1 MSNDTRRIEGHLI
14 ATDMRFALVV
24 GRWNH
29 FISDRLVEGAMDA
42 IVRHGG
48 SAENVVTVPVPG
60 SFELPMATQRLAKSG
75 KFDAIVGIGVLI
87 RGATPH
93 FDYIASE
100 VTKGLANVSLD
111 TEVPVAFGVL
121 TCDTIDQAIERAGTK
136 AGNKGHEAAMSAIE
150 MVNLYREIDA
160 WEG

>member
-1 MSNDTRRIEGHLI
+1 MTRENRRIEGNLI

-48 SAENVVTVPVPG
+48 DPGDVVTVPVPG
-60 SFELPMATQRLAKSG
+60 SFELPMVTQRLARSG
-75 KFDAIVGIGVLI
+75 KFDAIIGIGVLI

-111 TEVPVAFGVL
+111 TNVPVAFGVL

-136 AGNKGHEAAMSAIE
+136 VGNKGHEAAMSAIE
-150 MVNLYREIDA
+150 MVNLYRGIDA

>member
-1 MSNDTRRIEGHLI
+1 MTRENRRIEGNLI

-48 SAENVVTVPVPG
+48 DPGDVVTVPVPG
-60 SFELPMATQRLAKSG
+60 SFELPMVTQRLARSG
-75 KFDAIVGIGVLI
+75 KFDAIIGIGVLI

-100 VTKGLANVSLD
+100 VTKGLSL
-111 TEVPVAFGVL
+111 
-121 TCDTIDQAIERAGTK
+121 IHI
-136 AGNKGHEAAMSAIE
+136 
-150 MVNLYREIDA
+150 
-160 WEG
+160 